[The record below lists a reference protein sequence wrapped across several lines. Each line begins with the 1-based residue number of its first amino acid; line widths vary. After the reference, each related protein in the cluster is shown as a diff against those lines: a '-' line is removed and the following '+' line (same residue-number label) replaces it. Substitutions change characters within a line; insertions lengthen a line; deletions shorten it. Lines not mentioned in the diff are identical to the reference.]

1 MLKFLEKLISQK
13 DEIHRECGAL
23 LRYTQDCQK
32 QLSIVRKV
40 LVQEK
45 EMFEFRKV
53 SDCIVSI
60 DRHYIRPIVRGKE
73 TKSAEFGA
81 KVNNIQIDG
90 RFFIE
95 HILCK
100 AFNEGILSERQDMT
114 LWKKSDFIT
123 THLLILCYL
132 LLIYSCFSIR
142 LLASMQAPI
151 IPALSLNFESMIAE
165 SWLTKFREYFLM
177 AVFIGWAI

>member
-73 TKSAEFGA
+73 AKSAEFGV

-142 LLASMQAPI
+142 TFGFL
-151 IPALSLNFESMIAE
+151 PACKRL
-165 SWLTKFREYFLM
+165 
-177 AVFIGWAI
+177 

>member
-60 DRHYIRPIVRGKE
+60 DRHYIRP
-73 TKSAEFGA
+73 FGA
-81 KVNNIQIDG
+81 SRHDALEEVWFHYDTSSYFMLFTINI
-90 RFFIE
+90 
-95 HILCK
+95 
-100 AFNEGILSERQDMT
+100 
-114 LWKKSDFIT
+114 
-123 THLLILCYL
+123 
-132 LLIYSCFSIR
+132 
-142 LLASMQAPI
+142 
-151 IPALSLNFESMIAE
+151 
-165 SWLTKFREYFLM
+165 
-177 AVFIGWAI
+177 